1 MLCDQLSLELAAA
14 ADDATPLSVDAS
26 RHVGRCLRCQAE
38 LAQYRKL
45 LRELAGL
52 RGAQVLPAPELLDL
66 VLDSVSPLAPVYRIN
81 RKSRRK
87 AVIGA
92 AAAAA
97 SVSAAGAIVLA
108 SRLGQRQSLAS

>member
-1 MLCDQLSLELAAA
+1 MRCEDLSLELAGAV
-14 ADDATPLSVDAS
+14 DDATPLSVEAS
-26 RHVGRCLRCQAE
+26 THVGRCLRCQAE

-45 LRELAGL
+45 KRALAGL
-52 RGAQVLPAPELLDL
+52 RGSHVAPDPELLEL
-66 VLDSVSPLAPVYRIN
+66 VLDAVSPGASVHRIH
-81 RKSRRK
+81 RRSRRK

-97 SVSAAGAIVLA
+97 SMSAAGAIVLA

>member
-1 MLCDQLSLELAAA
+1 MRCDELSLELAGA
-14 ADDATPLSVDAS
+14 ADDATPLSVDAA
-26 RHVGRCLRCQAE
+26 RHVGQCLRCQAE

-45 LRELAGL
+45 LRALSSL
-52 RGAQVLPAPELLDL
+52 RGAHVLPEPDLLDV
-66 VLDSVSPLAPVYRIN
+66 VLDSVSPLAPVHRIN
-81 RKSRRK
+81 RRSRRK

-108 SRLGQRQSLAS
+108 SKLGQRQSLAS

>member
-1 MLCDQLSLELAAA
+1 MQCDQLSLELAGA

-26 RHVGRCLRCQAE
+26 RHVGQCLRCQAE

-45 LRELAGL
+45 LRALSGL
-52 RGAQVLPAPELLDL
+52 RGAQVLPDPELLGL
-66 VLDSVSPLAPVYRIN
+66 VLDSVSPLASVHRIN